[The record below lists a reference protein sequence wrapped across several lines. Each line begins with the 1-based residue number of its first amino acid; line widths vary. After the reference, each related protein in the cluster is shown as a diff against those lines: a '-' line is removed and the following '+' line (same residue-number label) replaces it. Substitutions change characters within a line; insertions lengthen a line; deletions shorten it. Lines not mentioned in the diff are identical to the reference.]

1 MRERFF
7 AVGCGGLAL
16 LLAFL
21 TLGVT
26 TAGVYVGEG
35 IGSVIFGWITA
46 GLIALAAFASFAI
59 AIRRGTTDE
68 DLFEGNR
75 GLAVALTV
83 VVILAVTAFVLVTFM
98 QPDFWRGATGQ

>member
-1 MRERFF
+1 MR
-7 AVGCGGLAL
+7 GGLAL

-46 GLIALAAFASFAI
+46 GLIALA
-59 AIRRGTTDE
+59 
-68 DLFEGNR
+68 FEGNR

-83 VVILAVTAFVLVTFM
+83 VVILAVTAFVLVTFV